1 MSENDPYI
9 KQLAIKADSFLA
21 ERNYKKAYEIYQL
34 LAEKFPMSREVFK
47 IKEKIDKEV
56 QKENEI
62 KINLKLKELKIFW
75 KEKNYEQI
83 IRQLKPYL
91 VIAKNNKELN
101 DQYLKAQIKYKE
113 QIETNQKNFKKEQI
127 KKLSILVKTDE
138 KAFFMELYQLEK
150 NNPGNKFIK
159 NLVSDF
165 RNQYIHDKLNKN
177 KELFESEKFDVIE
190 KVIENLKT
198 VNKRNARLLEL
209 EREVKNRKFISQTTM
224 KDESIYE
231 GMTNLRTLIKL
242 RKYSKA
248 MKAAKEIIRADNKNK
263 EALKIL
269 KIAEKG
275 YEKQIREQTINLIIS
290 KIPEIKKDY
299 RNNRNNYLKI

>member
-101 DQYLKAQIKYKE
+101 DQY
-113 QIETNQKNFKKEQI
+113 
-127 KKLSILVKTDE
+127 
-138 KAFFMELYQLEK
+138 
-150 NNPGNKFIK
+150 
-159 NLVSDF
+159 
-165 RNQYIHDKLNKN
+165 
-177 KELFESEKFDVIE
+177 
-190 KVIENLKT
+190 
-198 VNKRNARLLEL
+198 
-209 EREVKNRKFISQTTM
+209 
-224 KDESIYE
+224 
-231 GMTNLRTLIKL
+231 
-242 RKYSKA
+242 
-248 MKAAKEIIRADNKNK
+248 
-263 EALKIL
+263 
-269 KIAEKG
+269 
-275 YEKQIREQTINLIIS
+275 
-290 KIPEIKKDY
+290 
-299 RNNRNNYLKI
+299 

>member
-269 KIAEKG
+269 KIAEKDMKNKS
-275 YEKQIREQTINLIIS
+275 ENKQ
-290 KIPEIKKDY
+290 
-299 RNNRNNYLKI
+299 

>member
-56 QKENEI
+56 KRENEI
-62 KINLKLKELKIFW
+62 KIKLKLKELKPYW
-75 KEKNYEQI
+75 KEKKYEQI

-91 VIAKNNKELN
+91 VIAKDDKELIN
-101 DQYLKAQIKYKE
+101 EYLKAQTKYKE

-150 NNPGNKFIK
+150 NNPGNRFIK

-165 RNQYIHDKLNKN
+165 RNQYIHDKLNNN
-177 KELFESEKFDVIE
+177 KELFESDKFDVIE
-190 KVIENLKT
+190 KVINNLKT

-209 EREVKNRKFISQTTM
+209 EQEVKNRKFISQTTS

-248 MKAAKEIIRADNKNK
+248 LKAAKEIIRADNKNK

-275 YEKQIREQTINLIIS
+275 FNKQIREQTINLIIS
-290 KIPEIKKDY
+290 KIPEIKEDY
-299 RNNRNNYLKI
+299 RNNRKNYIKI